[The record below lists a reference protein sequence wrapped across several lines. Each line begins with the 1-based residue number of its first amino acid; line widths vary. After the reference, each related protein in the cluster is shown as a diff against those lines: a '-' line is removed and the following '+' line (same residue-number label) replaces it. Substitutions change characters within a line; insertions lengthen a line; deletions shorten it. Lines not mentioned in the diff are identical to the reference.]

1 VGSGREDAAFRDG
14 QEEAIRHVVE
24 GRGRLLVVQ
33 KTGWGKSFVYFIATK
48 LLREAGHGPA
58 ILVSPLLALM
68 RNQLAAAERMG
79 LRAFTINSENEAD
92 WPKVNAHLERDDV
105 DILLVSPER
114 FDNADFLDGT
124 LSRIADR
131 ISLMVVDEAHCI
143 SDWGHDFRPHYRTLE
158 RIVRQL
164 PPNVRVL
171 ATTATAND
179 RVMADLE
186 YVLGPHLHVMRG
198 DLHRPS
204 LTLQTIVLPDR
215 TERLAWLADRLS
227 TIPGS
232 GIVFTLTVRDA
243 LEVAAWLKS
252 RGMEVE
258 AYTSDSELRPQLED
272 DLLHGRV
279 KALIA
284 TTALGMGYDKPDLA
298 FVIHFQM
305 PGSVVHY
312 YQQVGRAGRA
322 LESAYGVLLSGAE
335 DENIGNWFIENAF
348 PTADEVQLILK
359 ALENEPDG
367 LSTRDLLSRV
377 NAKEGRIKQALLMLS
392 LESPAPVVNADKKW
406 QLTAAPLGRA
416 FWERAERLT
425 ALRKREAKEMR
436 DYVGLP
442 FGRHMQFL
450 LDALDGGN
458 EVPSPAPLPPL
469 PEQPTP
475 EMVREAER
483 FLRNRTLPIEPL
495 ENWPKG
501 GLSVLG
507 VSGRIKK
514 YERAVEGRALCRWR
528 DGGWGELVRTG
539 KYQDRRFADELVAAC
554 VSLVRRW
561 GPKPAPA
568 WVTCIPSRGA
578 PDLVPDFARRLAAA
592 LGLPFV
598 LGDTR
603 N

>member
-1 VGSGREDAAFRDG
+1 
-14 QEEAIRHVVE
+14 
-24 GRGRLLVVQ
+24 
-33 KTGWGKSFVYFIATK
+33 
-48 LLREAGHGPA
+48 
-58 ILVSPLLALM
+58 
-68 RNQLAAAERMG
+68 
-79 LRAFTINSENEAD
+79 
-92 WPKVNAHLERDDV
+92 
-105 DILLVSPER
+105 
-114 FDNADFLDGT
+114 
-124 LSRIADR
+124 
-131 ISLMVVDEAHCI
+131 
-143 SDWGHDFRPHYRTLE
+143 
-158 RIVRQL
+158 
-164 PPNVRVL
+164 
-171 ATTATAND
+171 
-179 RVMADLE
+179 
-186 YVLGPHLHVMRG
+186 
-198 DLHRPS
+198 
-204 LTLQTIVLPDR
+204 
-215 TERLAWLADRLS
+215 
-227 TIPGS
+227 
-232 GIVFTLTVRDA
+232 
-243 LEVAAWLKS
+243 
-252 RGMEVE
+252 
-258 AYTSDSELRPQLED
+258 
-272 DLLHGRV
+272 
-279 KALIA
+279 
-284 TTALGMGYDKPDLA
+284 
-298 FVIHFQM
+298 
-305 PGSVVHY
+305 
-312 YQQVGRAGRA
+312 
-322 LESAYGVLLSGAE
+322 
-335 DENIGNWFIENAF
+335 
-348 PTADEVQLILK
+348 
-359 ALENEPDG
+359 
-367 LSTRDLLSRV
+367 
-377 NAKEGRIKQALLMLS
+377 MLS